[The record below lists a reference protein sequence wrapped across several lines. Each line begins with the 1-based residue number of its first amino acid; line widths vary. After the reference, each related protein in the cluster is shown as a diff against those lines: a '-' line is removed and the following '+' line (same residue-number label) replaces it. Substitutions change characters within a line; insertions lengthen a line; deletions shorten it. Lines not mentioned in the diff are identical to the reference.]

1 MTPRITPL
9 HAAALLLAA
18 CTHGKAATPDT
29 TAAAAA
35 APAAPAACRDDSGW
49 DDPATPFRI
58 HGNTW
63 YVGTCGIAALLVT
76 SPEGHV
82 LVDAA
87 TPAAGPQILANIRSL
102 GFAPQDVR
110 AIVFSHE
117 HFDHVGSL
125 AALQA
130 ATGAPVYARPEA
142 MATLRRGASD
152 ESDPQFGELEPFA
165 PVAAPQPVPESGVL
179 EVGPLRLR
187 AVATPGHAVGG
198 TSWTWRSCD
207 GEDCQQMVYGDSL
220 TAVSADGYRF
230 SDHPDALARLRE
242 SFARVAALECGI
254 LVTPHPSASGLWAR
268 LGPDATRPLVDAQA
282 CRAYAD
288 AGAAR
293 LERRLARE
301 AGEGAAP

>member
-1 MTPRITPL
+1 MTLRTIPL

-18 CTHGKAATPDT
+18 CTHGNAARPE
-29 TAAAAA
+29 AAPAA
-35 APAAPAACRDDSGW
+35 APARAAPAACRDDSGW
-49 DDPATPFRI
+49 DDPATLFRI

-102 GFAPQDVR
+102 GFAPEDVR

-130 ATGAPVYARPEA
+130 ATGAPVYAPAEA

-152 ESDPQFGELEPFA
+152 ESDPQFGELHPFA
-165 PVAAPQPVPESGVL
+165 PVAALRPVPGSGVL
-179 EVGPLRLR
+179 EVGTLRLR

-207 GEDCQQMVYGDSL
+207 GDDCRQLVYADSL
-220 TAVSADGYRF
+220 TAISADGYRF
-230 SDHPDALARLRE
+230 SDHPDAIARLRE

-268 LGPDATRPLVDAQA
+268 LGPAATRPLVDAGA
-282 CRAYAD
+282 CRAYAE

-293 LERRLARE
+293 LERRLAQE
-301 AGEGAAP
+301 AATETAP